1 MRYIHPWQVIF
12 IIILVGAL
20 LFYRRK
26 QAGQRATEA
35 VRAKT
40 SPEALYMDL
49 RRQAIETDPK
59 RLVLP
64 SDFKAD
70 APYGALMEMVVSNS
84 TVTLACLA
92 DGDARVLYNTGGGMV
107 GGVSHEP
114 VRQAAREFV
123 ALAHKA
129 LPGMTKTTT
138 YPTPGVDKV
147 RFYALTRR
155 GVFTTEADRQA
166 LGSRRSDLSSLY
178 ASGQEVVAQ
187 MRQVQEQKAQ
197 ESSRSLPSPPPPLE
211 EELG

>member
-1 MRYIHPWQVIF
+1 MRYIHPWQIIF
-12 IIILVGAL
+12 IILLAGAL

-26 QAGQRATEA
+26 QASQRATEA
-35 VRAKT
+35 VRAKA
-40 SPEALYMDL
+40 SPEALYMDM
-49 RRQAIETDPK
+49 RQKAIETDPK

-70 APYGALMEMVVSNS
+70 APYGALMEMVISNS

-123 ALAHKA
+123 ALAQKA

-155 GVFTTEADRQA
+155 GVFTIETERQT
-166 LGSRRSDLSSLY
+166 LGSRRNDLSSLY

-197 ESSRSLPSPPPPLE
+197 ETAASRNPSP
-211 EELG
+211 LGDGLG

>member
-1 MRYIHPWQVIF
+1 MRYIHPWQFIF
-12 IIILVGAL
+12 IVILAAAL
-20 LFYRRK
+20 YFYRRK
-26 QAGQRATEA
+26 TAGQGVASGAATK
-35 VRAKT
+35 AKAT
-40 SPEALYMDL
+40 PESVYMDL
-49 RRQAIETDPK
+49 RRQAIETNPK

-64 SDFKAD
+64 DGLKAE
-70 APYGALMEMVVSNS
+70 APYGALMEMVISNS

-114 VRQAAREFV
+114 VRQAAKEFV
-123 ALAHKA
+123 ALAQKA

-155 GVFTTEADRQA
+155 GVFTTETDRQA
-166 LGSRRSDLSSLY
+166 LGNRRSDLSSLY

-197 ESSRSLPSPPPPLE
+197 DAQPAPRV
-211 EELG
+211 G